1 MTIFCRSRL
10 ALLLFISCSVPGYT
24 EDSSLQ
30 ISANTPEV
38 SIGIRADD
46 RRALRLPDLQYTF
59 RFEPRCGNG
68 KTPRSILLSI
78 ADTRKTLSG
87 RALRETAELVMKISP
102 GQIAPLSLQGFCL
115 NGDDPGQ
122 NMVMRITVYGVIS
135 AQAAL
140 LCSDDENEQMI
151 YAAHA
156 LDLTLH
162 CAVEPD
168 SRENQY
174 SAESQYS
181 IN

>member
-1 MTIFCRSRL
+1 MTMFCRSRL
-10 ALLLFISCSVPGYT
+10 TLGLLLFISCSVPGYT
-24 EDSSLQ
+24 EESSLL

-38 SIGIRADD
+38 SIRIRADD

-59 RFEPRCGNG
+59 RFEPRCGDG
-68 KTPRSILLSI
+68 RTPRSILLSI

-87 RALRETAELVMKISP
+87 TALQETAEMKMTISP

-115 NGDDPGQ
+115 NRDDPGQ
-122 NMVMRITVYGVIS
+122 NMARYITVHGIIS

-140 LCSDDENEQMI
+140 LCSGDESEQMI

-168 SRENQY
+168 LEENN
-174 SAESQYS
+174 SV
-181 IN
+181 N